1 MKERIVVEYSEVG
14 KIAGLL
20 GCSREM
26 VSHSLA
32 FRKNSKLARSIRKLA
47 IERGGT
53 KVGGNPQKRTVMK
66 SDLMTLF
73 GDQLRWFTRLNRKQR
88 LCVLYFCL
96 SFGILLSVVFDHPL
110 LELAVVLNFGA
121 SARLMKRH
129 VPLNDLEE

>member
-53 KVGGNPQKRTVMK
+53 KVGGNPQKK
-66 SDLMTLF
+66 ESDENELIALF
-73 GDQLRWFTRLNRKQR
+73 GDQLRWFIHLNWKQR

-96 SFGILLSVVFDHPL
+96 SFGILLSLVFDHPL
-110 LELAVVLNFGA
+110 LELLVVLNFGA
-121 SARLMKRH
+121 SARLMKRQ
-129 VPLNDLEE
+129 VPLNDLED